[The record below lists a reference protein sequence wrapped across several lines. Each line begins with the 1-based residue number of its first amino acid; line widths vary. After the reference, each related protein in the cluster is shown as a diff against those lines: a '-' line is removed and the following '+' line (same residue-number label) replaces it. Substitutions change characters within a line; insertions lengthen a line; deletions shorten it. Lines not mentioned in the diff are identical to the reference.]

1 MTHLYKPFK
10 PMISPNLIDKITT
23 LLFDDINNADD
34 GTLIVYF
41 VAEFMKSF
49 YKPYC
54 EKLELYDIARR
65 DFYFDFYNN
74 ELLIF

>member
-1 MTHLYKPFK
+1 MVPSLSG
-10 PMISPNLIDKITT
+10 MISPNLIDKFTT

-54 EKLELYDIARR
+54 ETLFLDDIVKK
-65 DFYFDFYNN
+65 
-74 ELLIF
+74 IFLFRFFIIMNYYIF

>member
-54 EKLELYDIARR
+54 
-65 DFYFDFYNN
+65 
-74 ELLIF
+74 